1 MKQERGNRKQ
11 ETGDL
16 GSRAKLATR
25 QDRKDKP
32 VREISAGLVVYR
44 QTDEGPKFLLLYHGG
59 RYWNFPKGKIE
70 AEEKSLEAAIRET
83 AEETGLQET
92 DLRMKRKFKA
102 HERYGFFRN
111 KRRIFKIV
119 IFYLAETKTRQI
131 KLSKEHEGFG
141 WFLYRDAR
149 NLLRSYKD
157 SETVLRQA
165 YAFLRRSKEITSSR
179 QLRQRP
185 LPA

>member
-1 MKQERGNRKQ
+1 MRQEERDK
-11 ETGDL
+11 
-16 GSRAKLATR
+16 R
-25 QDRKDKP
+25 QQISDKDKKAT
-32 VREISAGLVVYR
+32 REISAGLVVYR
-44 QTDEGPKFLLLYHGG
+44 RTEEGPKFLLLYHGG

-83 AEETGLQET
+83 REETGLQEEELK
-92 DLRMKRKFKA
+92 LRKKFKA
-102 HERYGFFRN
+102 YERYRFIRS
-111 KRRIFKIV
+111 KKQIFKIV
-119 IFYLAETKTRQI
+119 IFYLAETRIRQV

-165 YAFLRRSKEITSSR
+165 YSFLRKGNR
-179 QLRQRP
+179 QIGQIDNK
-185 LPA
+185 